1 MCITLNSPT
10 FFTYWLNQLLQIAPS
25 STTRSAAE
33 VQDTDASL
41 FTTKLTSVFAECRR
55 VLKDDGL
62 FAFTYHHARHDGWTA
77 VHRAIRHAGFVCV
90 QSFPVKAEMAVSM
103 VLQQAKSPIH
113 LDLVLICRKA
123 QSVPAEKSYIDPL
136 PKAISRSAAQASAL
150 AAANIAVSLS
160 DAKVILMGQ
169 LLCETHKMHCLDEEE
184 AFLKKRESDVDKY
197 VEHILVERGE
207 VLYKA
212 AAAEQLVLFEQMA
225 EYLANN
231 RLQRTRIS
239 RAAEA

>member
-1 MCITLNSPT
+1 VHYSQLAD
-10 FFTYWLNQLLQIAPS
+10 FFYYWLNQLLQIAPS
-25 STTRSAAE
+25 STTRSTAE

-77 VHRAIRHAGFVCV
+77 VHRAIRHSGLVCV

-123 QSVPAEKSYIDPL
+123 QGVPVEKTDIDPL
-136 PKAISRSAAQASAL
+136 PKAVSRSAEQASAL
-150 AAANIAVSLS
+150 TAANIAVSLS

-169 LLCETHKMHCLDEEE
+169 FLCEAHKMHCLDEEE

-197 VEHILVERGE
+197 VENILVERGE

-225 EYLANN
+225 EYLAN
-231 RLQRTRIS
+231 
-239 RAAEA
+239 E

>member
-1 MCITLNSPT
+1 M
-10 FFTYWLNQLLQIAPS
+10 
-25 STTRSAAE
+25 
-33 VQDTDASL
+33 
-41 FTTKLTSVFAECRR
+41 
-55 VLKDDGL
+55 
-62 FAFTYHHARHDGWTA
+62 
-77 VHRAIRHAGFVCV
+77 
-90 QSFPVKAEMAVSM
+90 
-103 VLQQAKSPIH
+103 
-113 LDLVLICRKA
+113 
-123 QSVPAEKSYIDPL
+123 PAEKSYIDPL

-212 AAAEQLVLFEQMA
+212 AAAEQLVLFELDGRILGQQS
-225 EYLANN
+225 LAADADKP
-231 RLQRTRIS
+231 RR
-239 RAAEA
+239 